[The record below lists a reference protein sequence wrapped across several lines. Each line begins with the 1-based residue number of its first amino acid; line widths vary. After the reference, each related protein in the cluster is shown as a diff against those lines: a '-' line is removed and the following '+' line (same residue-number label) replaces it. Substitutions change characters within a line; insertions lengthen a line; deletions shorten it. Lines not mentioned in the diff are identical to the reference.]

1 MLRKVRILLAVLSFV
16 IVTALFLDFTGV
28 MHRWFGWMAKIQFV
42 PAVLA
47 LNVVA
52 VVLLVALTLV
62 FGRVYCSVICPLG
75 IFQDIVARI
84 GRRKKKLPYTFS
96 PERRWLRIAFLVL
109 MVVTLVAGLVPI
121 AALLDPYASY
131 GRIASNFFQPVYR
144 WANNLLAYASE
155 RYDSYAFYSVDVW
168 LKSLPTLIV
177 AGVSAIVVAVLA
189 WRGGRTY
196 CNTVCPVG
204 TVLGYLS
211 KFSLLKPVI
220 NTDKCVGC
228 GVCARKCKASCI
240 DSKQHAIDYTRCVA
254 CMDCL
259 NNCSHHAISYSRRR
273 RTSETPKVD
282 KSRRGF
288 IATAAT
294 VAVASA
300 LRAEEKAVDG
310 GLAAIADK
318 QLPERAT
325 RLVPPGA
332 QSIRHFAQHCTA
344 CQLCISACPNGVLR
358 PSGDLATLM
367 QPEMQFD
374 RGYCRP
380 ECTECSQVCPA
391 GAIRA
396 VTAAEKTAIHIGH
409 AVWIR
414 ENCLPS
420 AEGVSCGNCARH
432 CPVGAITMV
441 PINPDDEES
450 LRIPAVDTER
460 CIGCGACENLCP
472 ARPFS
477 AIYVEGNERHR
488 VEI

>member
-1 MLRKVRILLAVLSFV
+1 MLRKIRILLAILSFL
-16 IVTALFLDFTGV
+16 IVTALFLDFSGV

-47 LNVVA
+47 VNAVA
-52 VVLLVALTLV
+52 VVLLVVLTLLL
-62 FGRVYCSVICPLG
+62 GRVYCSVICPLG
-75 IFQDIVARI
+75 IFQDIVAWI
-84 GRRKKKLPYTFS
+84 GRRKKKLPYKFS
-96 PERRWLRIAFLVL
+96 PELRWLRIAFLVL
-109 MVVTLVAGLVPI
+109 IVVTLVAGLVPI

-131 GRIASNFFQPVYR
+131 GRIASNFFQPIYR
-144 WANNLLAYASE
+144 YANNLLAYVSE
-155 RYDSYAFYSVDVW
+155 RADSYAFYSVDVW

-177 AGVSAIVVAVLA
+177 AGVSAIVVVVLA

-204 TVLGYLS
+204 TVLGFLS
-211 KFSLLKPVI
+211 KYSLFKPVI
-220 NTDKCVGC
+220 NTDKCVNC
-228 GVCARKCKASCI
+228 GICARKCKASCI

-273 RTSETPKVD
+273 RSTASAPVD
-282 KSRRGF
+282 ESRRGF
-288 IATAAT
+288 LATAAT
-294 VAVASA
+294 VAAASA

-325 RLVPPGA
+325 PLVPPGA

-358 PSGDLATLM
+358 PSAELETLM
-367 QPEMQFD
+367 QPVMQYD

-380 ECTECSQVCPA
+380 ECSRCSQVCPA
-391 GAIRA
+391 GAIRP
-396 VTAAEKTAIHIGH
+396 VTPAEKTAIHIGR
-409 AVWIR
+409 AIWIKD
-414 ENCLPS
+414 NCLPV

-441 PINPDDEES
+441 PTNPDDQES
-450 LRIPAVDTER
+450 VRIPAVDTER

-477 AIYVEGNERHR
+477 AIYVEGNECHR
-488 VEI
+488 VEL

>member
-1 MLRKVRILLAVLSFV
+1 MLRKVRISLAALSFL

-28 MHRWFGWMAKIQFV
+28 VHQWFGWMAKIQFV

-131 GRIASNFFQPVYR
+131 GRIASNFFQPIYR

-155 RYDSYAFYSVDVW
+155 RADSYAFYSVDVW

-220 NTDKCVGC
+220 NTDKCVNC

-273 RTSETPKVD
+273 RTTEMPKVD

-310 GLAAIADK
+310 GLAVIADK

-332 QSIRHFAQHCTA
+332 QSILHFAQHCTA

-367 QPEMQFD
+367 QPEMQYD

-414 ENCLPS
+414 ENCLPA

-488 VEI
+488 VEL

>member
-1 MLRKVRILLAVLSFV
+1 MLRKVRISLAALSFL

-28 MHRWFGWMAKIQFV
+28 VHQWFGWMAKIQFV

-84 GRRKKKLPYTFS
+84 GRRKKKLPYKFS
-96 PERRWLRIAFLVL
+96 SERRWLRIAFLVL

-131 GRIASNFFQPVYR
+131 GRIASNFFQPIYR

-155 RYDSYAFYSVDVW
+155 RADSYAFYSVDVW

-310 GLAAIADK
+310 GLAVIADK

-332 QSIRHFAQHCTA
+332 QSILHFAQHCTA

-367 QPEMQFD
+367 QPEMQYD

-414 ENCLPS
+414 ENCLPA

-488 VEI
+488 VEL

>member
-1 MLRKVRILLAVLSFV
+1 MLRKVRISLAALSFL

-28 MHRWFGWMAKIQFV
+28 VHQWFGWMAKIQFV

-84 GRRKKKLPYTFS
+84 GRRKKKLPYKFS
-96 PERRWLRIAFLVL
+96 SERRWLRIAFLVL

-131 GRIASNFFQPVYR
+131 GRIASNFFQPIYR

-155 RYDSYAFYSVDVW
+155 RADSYAFYSVDVW

-273 RTSETPKVD
+273 RTTEMPKVD

-310 GLAAIADK
+310 GLAVIADK
-318 QLPERAT
+318 QLPERTT

-358 PSGDLATLM
+358 PSGDLKTLM
-367 QPEMQFD
+367 QPEMQYD

-414 ENCLPS
+414 ENCLPA

-488 VEI
+488 VEL